1 MVVVLAGLAIAVAER
16 HDATDHTFTADD
28 ALLSAGA
35 GTDPSCGRRQ
45 GLEKTRAGILV
56 QDEAPGLDDGREGLE
71 TALVASR
78 NAATDQSRMPF
89 ARR

>member
-1 MVVVLAGLAIAVAER
+1 MVVLAGLAIAVAER

-56 QDEAPGLDDGREGLE
+56 QDEAHGLDHGREGLE
-71 TALVASR
+71 TALSVLRNSGTAISR
-78 NAATDQSRMPF
+78 
-89 ARR
+89 